1 MICRVCGSE
10 AGLYDTIR
18 DNIYNVTGFYNMPVE
33 KIKADIK
40 IYRCSG
46 CGHIQTESCLNES
59 YYSNYNIIYKPEP
72 GKDSGYPE
80 KLMNYYLSCFEKM
93 RNLSVENSSVLDIGC
108 AAGDMLSIL
117 SGMYNYCMGIEPS
130 GRLSRAAEN
139 RGFNVIN
146 GFFGNNSVFDRK
158 FDSMTCL
165 MVLEHIENLIGFMES
180 AYNNLNDNGV
190 ILINVP
196 NGQKI
201 FNTASY
207 NDIFPEHINYFTPQ
221 SLTELAYRSSFEIL
235 NLEEGFGNG
244 FHLTVWLKKSLPFGL
259 FSEKKKADKKL
270 LNDIIS
276 GYNRIGIFG
285 IGVRARNILNMIEDE
300 TSIRYLFDN
309 NPSLNGKYI
318 AGMKEAVKSPSR
330 ETVNECDLILI
341 TSSEYYDDIIIELK
355 ELDFSGNIVYL
366 QDGTY
371 TLLTERR

>member
-1 MICRVCGSE
+1 MICRVCGLK

-18 DNIYNVTGFYNMPVE
+18 SNITDVTGFYNKPVE

-40 IYRCSG
+40 IYRCPS
-46 CGHIQTESCLNES
+46 CGHIQAESCLNES

-80 KLMNYYLSCFEKM
+80 KLMGYYHKCFERM
-93 RNLSVENSSVLDIGC
+93 RKLSDDNDSVLDIGC

-117 SGMYNYCMGIEPS
+117 SKMYNYCIGIEPS
-130 GRLSRAAEN
+130 GRLCKAAEN
-139 RGFNVIN
+139 RGFNVLN
-146 GFFGNNSVFDRK
+146 GYFGNSTLFDRT
-158 FDSMTCL
+158 FDGITCL

-180 AYNNLNDNGV
+180 AYNNLNDNGI

-201 FNTASY
+201 FDTASY

-221 SLTELAYRSSFEIL
+221 SLTQLAYSSGFEIL

-259 FSEKKKADKKL
+259 FSEKKKADNKL

-276 GYNRIGIFG
+276 NYNRIGIFG
-285 IGVRARNILNMIEDE
+285 IGVRARNILNMIDDE
-300 TSIRYLFDN
+300 TRIRYLFDN

-318 AGMKEAVKSPSR
+318 AGMKEAVKSPSKDK
-330 ETVNECDLILI
+330 VNECDLILI
-341 TSSEYYDDIIIELK
+341 TSSEYYDDIITELL
-355 ELDFSGNIVYL
+355 ELDYSGNIVYL
-366 QDGTY
+366 QDGRY